1 MVLSPALAELEDARP
16 LSRHEFMDFR
26 AKQERIGEEADA
38 ITVDHAGLVGRVQV
52 ESEEEVVWPSSHQKV
67 FQARL
72 PSLRKGR
79 WLLCLD
85 GIPE

>member
-1 MVLSPALAELEDARP
+1 MLAELEDTRP
-16 LSRHEFMDFR
+16 LLHHEFMDFR
-26 AKQERIGEEADA
+26 AKQERIRAEADA
-38 ITVDHAGLVGRVQV
+38 ITVDPAGLVGRVQV
-52 ESEEEVVWPSSHQKV
+52 GSEEEVVWPSSYQKV
-67 FQARL
+67 FQARS